1 MRRGK
6 GEMEAL
12 AGEVLDDGRSI
23 AEAARDRGVPY
34 STAYVWVRRVERRRE
49 AERLMRE
56 EEEAHRAAALRA
68 LVGNPGEVVLLEVE
82 TPRGPALVMADRAR
96 GGAPSGTVRRLAG
109 ARLESGA
116 GSVGRVRRRWAVD
129 AEVLARAVAA
139 SISNDPGSTVDQRG
153 CLRAMGVEG

>member
-1 MRRGK
+1 MRRGE

-12 AGEVLDDGRSI
+12 AREVLDDGRSV

-34 STAYVWVRRVERRRE
+34 STAYVWVRRVEQRRE
-49 AERLMRE
+49 AERLLRE
-56 EEEAHRAAALRA
+56 EEEARRAASLMA

-82 TPRGPALVMADRAR
+82 TPRGPSLVMADRAR
-96 GGAPSGTVRRLAG
+96 DGTPSGTVRRLAG
-109 ARLESGA
+109 ARLGCGP

-129 AEVLARAVAA
+129 AEALARAVAA
-139 SISNDPGSTVDQRG
+139 SLSNDPGSAVDQRG